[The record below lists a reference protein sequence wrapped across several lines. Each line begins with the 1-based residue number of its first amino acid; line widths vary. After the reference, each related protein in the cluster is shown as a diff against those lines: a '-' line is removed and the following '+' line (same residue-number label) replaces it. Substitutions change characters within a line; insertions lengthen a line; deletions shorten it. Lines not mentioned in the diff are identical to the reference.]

1 MVTSRV
7 PPPTL
12 ASYAHNLGNINK
24 IDAKTHMGFQSIKI
38 MKQIRSK
45 HSSPHN
51 GGPMS
56 LGHFFLI
63 EISHFF
69 LFGFISLKGQVTN
82 S

>member
-7 PPPTL
+7 PPPAL

-24 IDAKTHMGFQSIKI
+24 IDTKTHMGFQPIKL
-38 MKQIRSK
+38 MKQIWSK

-56 LGHFFLI
+56 LEHFVL
-63 EISHFF
+63 
-69 LFGFISLKGQVTN
+69 
-82 S
+82 